1 MKIYLISNNLVV
13 NDISYET
20 SETVEEKRIS
30 RPLSIEG
37 EKLALKISSLFD
49 AQVIYSSNFAS
60 AIGTSKYI
68 AKKNNTDIK
77 INSTLNDSLIGVLGN
92 RNIQMLRF
100 MQERDFD
107 YKFPSGESLNETKER
122 LNKFFKKVIY
132 MHKEENVVIVSNKRA
147 FLALLS
153 IYCKKEFDMSD
164 RLVLTFND
172 CIILSAAESDV
183 NMIEITLENGNI
195 KKIDIME

>member
-1 MKIYLISNNLVV
+1 
-13 NDISYET
+13 
-20 SETVEEKRIS
+20 
-30 RPLSIEG
+30 
-37 EKLALKISSLFD
+37 
-49 AQVIYSSNFAS
+49 
-60 AIGTSKYI
+60 
-68 AKKNNTDIK
+68 
-77 INSTLNDSLIGVLGN
+77 
-92 RNIQMLRF
+92 
-100 MQERDFD
+100 DFD

-164 RLVLTFND
+164 RLVLTFNES
-172 CIILSAAESDV
+172 IILSAAESDV